1 MKPSAMP
8 RAQAP
13 SAHREQSGLSLVEVM
28 VGLAIGVIVVFGLV
42 ELLANTSA
50 TYQREEAFGR
60 LQENG
65 RVAALVAARQIRQSR
80 STECKSIALHTSG
93 SFTVKSCALLEDAGC
108 TGDHVLTTQR
118 AMGYDNSQD
127 LSSPGSLSDLPGS
140 IAANVSD
147 RWVLGDILVTW
158 GVDADGVAVDGAPG
172 DDEEG
177 KIKVARVPAG
187 LLAGDVA
194 MISNCRYAHIFAVSA
209 KGGGGSSG
217 SWVKHGVSKDDE
229 DEDEEGDGGGDEEK
243 INANDDLLVSKY
255 SGYYTK
261 GSSPYN
267 RDAREPRSLLHLFQY
282 RVFYVC
288 CTKDGDLRS
297 GSGVNGCRPG
307 NGSYDPEQYRPALCV
322 FDLNNGAKS
331 GVLVPDVADLRVTY
345 TGDSDGDGQ
354 TDFRADD
361 HDTLRT
367 AAWVSANDAW
377 DAVRSASV
385 ELLLTTD
392 ADNTAME
399 PSKPADWMP
408 EDWAN
413 DVGDD
418 ALGAAYD
425 QDDKRLYQR
434 IRFDVALRPSTPWA
448 IWD

>member
-1 MKPSAMP
+1 MKPSAML

-65 RVAALVAARQIRQSR
+65 RVAALIAARQMRQSR
-80 STECKSIALHTSG
+80 TTECKSLPRHELSG
-93 SFTVKSCALLEDAGC
+93 TLTVKSCHLLENDEDC
-108 TGDHVLTTQR
+108 SGDHVLSTDR

-127 LSSPGSLSDLPGS
+127 LDTSGALADLPKT
-140 IAANVSD
+140 IADNVSA
-147 RWVLGDILVTW
+147 RWLLGDILVTW
-158 GVDADGVAVDGAPG
+158 GADAKSVAVADPVGANGTGQINVPSM
-172 DDEEG
+172 G
-177 KIKVARVPAG
+177 KG
-187 LLAGDVA
+187 LLGKEDVA
-194 MISNCRYAHIFAVSA
+194 MISNCRHAHVFTVSGPEHPSDAGFVDHAAGVNTNDHLRGSDLYA
-209 KGGGGSSG
+209 GSS
-217 SWVKHGVSKDDE
+217 
-229 DEDEEGDGGGDEEK
+229 
-243 INANDDLLVSKY
+243 L
-255 SGYYTK
+255 
-261 GSSPYN
+261 YN
-267 RDAREPRSLLHLFQY
+267 RDPNDPRALLNRLNY

-288 CTKDGDLRS
+288 CTKDGSLQS
-297 GSGVNGCRPG
+297 GDDVDYCRPDS
-307 NGSYDPEQYRPALCV
+307 GSYDPDQYRPALCA

-331 GVLVPDVADLRVTY
+331 DVLVPDIADMRVTY
-345 TGDSDGDGQ
+345 TGDSTGDGQ

-367 AAWVSANDAW
+367 AAWVSANNAW
-377 DAVRSASV
+377 AGVRSASV

-392 ADNTAME
+392 AANTAME
-399 PSKPADWMP
+399 PSKPAEWIP
-408 EDWAN
+408 EDWAK

-418 ALGAAYD
+418 ALGDDYD
-425 QDDKRLYQR
+425 EEDNRLYQR